1 MLLWTFLNFS
11 LLFFQAKQMNPKIG
25 SYMPSALVFG
35 MAYLVQ
41 VIISV
46 FICGFLHSGIQA
58 TEKYS
63 NSNVLICHPPTFDS
77 TISQKISL
85 SEWPRPFI
93 PSNAP
98 AANVQTHPPP
108 THPTPPHLAW
118 SWMQMQTHQPH
129 QDIWELFCTRS
140 SRLCGLPVKLSDISR
155 NFIGQSDCRPIRT
168 LTWPESVDQD
178 IWF

>member
-1 MLLWTFLNFS
+1 
-11 LLFFQAKQMNPKIG
+11 MNPKIG

-63 NSNVLICHPPTFDS
+63 NSNV
-77 TISQKISL
+77 
-85 SEWPRPFI
+85 
-93 PSNAP
+93 
-98 AANVQTHPPP
+98 P
-108 THPTPPHLAW
+108 THLRFNHKSEDLSIRMAPSIYPKQCPSCQRPDPPNPPHLAW